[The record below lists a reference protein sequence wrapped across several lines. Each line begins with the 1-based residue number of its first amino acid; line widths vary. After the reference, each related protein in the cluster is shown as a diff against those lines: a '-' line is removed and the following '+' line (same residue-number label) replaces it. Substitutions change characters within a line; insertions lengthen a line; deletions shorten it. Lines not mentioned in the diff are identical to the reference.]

1 MAGQFDPKQLLKEG
15 GAGNNRPPSRI
26 DIVKAVAV
34 VFVEAAM
41 LTLMYGVF
49 SETMGLASNVY
60 LSELPGIGK
69 LFGLID
75 EEATVSHL
83 LAFLLAVFSVA
94 VPIMIWSVVLAEKV
108 HLDHQA
114 WLANP
119 VNRVRAIVGLSL
131 YGAVFLL
138 EVLNLYTLIAQQSAA
153 NPFGAVQD
161 LDPLMAFLAQN
172 KALGVF
178 ISILIALVNLVL
190 GLLTV
195 TTAHNLTQNRKG

>member
-1 MAGQFDPKQLLKEG
+1 MAGQFDPKQFLKQEPG
-15 GAGNNRPPSRI
+15 GYNSPPSRL
-26 DIVKAVAV
+26 DIAKLVGVLL
-34 VFVEAAM
+34 VEASM

-94 VPIMIWSVVLAEKV
+94 VPIMIWSVVLDEKV

-119 VNRVRAIVGLSL
+119 VNRMRAIFGLSL

-138 EVLNLYTLIAQQSAA
+138 EVLNLYTLIAQQAA
-153 NPFGAVQD
+153 SNPFGGVQD

-178 ISILIALVNLVL
+178 ISILIAVVNLVL
-190 GLLTV
+190 GLMTV
-195 TTAHNLTQNRKG
+195 LATHNVTRQRKG